1 MIDASIKMYWW
12 VTQVFFDAYNKKFG
26 SDGSHEALDWK
37 ECTERVEEFKRQF
50 IHQNIIDTDIDE
62 MSMMQWLGSLQIHD
76 FYSTKQRLLSAQ
88 RSEEELLIKGAE
100 PPVGKEKTGT
110 KEDTKVS
117 EESSN
122 DV

>member
-1 MIDASIKMYWW
+1 
-12 VTQVFFDAYNKKFG
+12 
-26 SDGSHEALDWK
+26 
-37 ECTERVEEFKRQF
+37 
-50 IHQNIIDTDIDE
+50 
-62 MSMMQWLGSLQIHD
+62 MMQWLGSLQIHD

-110 KEDTKVS
+110 KEDTNVS